1 MESKRKKRKVHKAA
15 EAQAQPQ
22 TIRVQGEHLIRRNG
36 KLVEALLESEVWRD
50 ILLPLLQE
58 QVAGVSGRYSN
69 GRYHHGELTRLP
81 LGSGDF
87 LAGYQKALM
96 DFNNGV
102 QDFVLAKDRLLLERA
117 KEEDSKKQPYV
128 NPFLED
134 DYEDTQDA

>member
-1 MESKRKKRKVHKAA
+1 
-15 EAQAQPQ
+15 
-22 TIRVQGEHLIRRNG
+22 
-36 KLVEALLESEVWRD
+36 
-50 ILLPLLQE
+50 
-58 QVAGVSGRYSN
+58 
-69 GRYHHGELTRLP
+69 
-81 LGSGDF
+81 
-87 LAGYQKALM
+87 M